1 MTGELVG
8 KDKEADA
15 PTVHE
20 PTVIRQCL
28 HCACI
33 TFSNTLCWQ
42 VQKKIGECVEELA
55 VKVLQQVGGDE
66 AKQVGGEEE
75 VAHNITCLLALKES
89 AKQLLSARTLL

>member
-1 MTGELVG
+1 M
-8 KDKEADA
+8 
-15 PTVHE
+15 
-20 PTVIRQCL
+20 
-28 HCACI
+28 
-33 TFSNTLCWQ
+33 
-42 VQKKIGECVEELA
+42 QKKIGECVEELA

>member
-1 MTGELVG
+1 
-8 KDKEADA
+8 
-15 PTVHE
+15 
-20 PTVIRQCL
+20 
-28 HCACI
+28 
-33 TFSNTLCWQ
+33 

-66 AKQVGGEEE
+66 AKQVGGGEEE